1 MAPSAR
7 QYLTVFLAALLCSA
21 CGPDPDSASEALVDE
36 ALEANARQQAA
47 DEKQAAN
54 GERTLTLETEG
65 GLYSAT
71 SGDDL
76 PLPDGFPGDVPLP
89 RDASITSATR
99 LGETISLGAHS
110 PRSLARVFDEF
121 RRAQREAGWTEATVQ
136 ADATVRVAGFDKA
149 GLHLEANFVEETGGG
164 TTLALTVGPA
174 GD

>member
-7 QYLTVFLAALLCSA
+7 HLLSVCLAALLCSA
-21 CGPDPDSASEALVDE
+21 CGPDPESASEALVDE
-36 ALEANARQQAA
+36 ALEANARQQAT
-47 DEKQAAN
+47 EGQAAS
-54 GERTLTLETEG
+54 GERTLTLETEA
-65 GLYSAT
+65 GLYSST
-71 SGDDL
+71 SGDNL
-76 PLPDGFPGDVPLP
+76 PLPEDFPGDVPLP

-110 PRSLARVFDEF
+110 PRSLALVFDEF
-121 RRAQREAGWTEATVQ
+121 RQAQRAAGWTEAAVQ

-149 GLHLEANFVEETGGG
+149 GRHLEANFVEEAGGG